1 VQRISDDSG
10 LLAVIIRADF
20 QADGIVFATP
30 NELPQQLGYMKRP
43 AGYEINPH
51 VHVLK
56 RYDVQYSSETLFI
69 RKGKVRIDF
78 YSEDRQYLSS
88 EILMAGDVVLLSRG
102 GHGFEML
109 EESEIIEVKQGPYE
123 SDNDKIRLSSRV
135 HIVWLDIF

>member
-1 VQRISDDSG
+1 VQNICDNSG

-43 AGYEINPH
+43 PGYEIEPH
-51 VHVLK
+51 VHVLR

-78 YSEDRQYLSS
+78 YTEQKEYLLS
-88 EILMAGDVVLLSRG
+88 EILTSADVVLLFRG

-123 SDNDKIRLSSRV
+123 SDNDKIRFKGV
-135 HIVWLDIF
+135 DKNKIVL

>member
-1 VQRISDDSG
+1 MQKIGDDSG
-10 LLAVIIRADF
+10 LLAIIIRADF

-43 AGYEINPH
+43 AGYEIAPH

-56 RYDVQYSSETLFI
+56 RYEVEFSSETLFI

-78 YSEDRQYLSS
+78 YSEDKQYLSS
-88 EILMAGDVVLLSRG
+88 EILTAGDVVLLSRG

-123 SDNDKIRLSSRV
+123 SDNDKIRFEGVEKNQIIL
-135 HIVWLDIF
+135 

>member
-1 VQRISDDSG
+1 MQKISDNSR

-20 QADGIVFATP
+20 EADGIVFATP
-30 NELPQQLGYMKRP
+30 IELPQQLGYMKRP
-43 AGYEINPH
+43 EGYEIDPH

-56 RYDVQYSSETLFI
+56 RYEVEYSSETLFI

-78 YSEDRQYLSS
+78 YSEEKQYLSS
-88 EILMAGDVVLLSRG
+88 EILTAGDVVLLSRG

-123 SDNDKIRLSSRV
+123 SDNDKIRFEGVEKNQIIL
-135 HIVWLDIF
+135 

>member
-1 VQRISDDSG
+1 VQNICDDSG

-43 AGYEINPH
+43 AGYEIDPH

-123 SDNDKIRLSSRV
+123 SDNDKIRFEGIKKNQIIL
-135 HIVWLDIF
+135 

>member
-20 QADGIVFATP
+20 QADGIVFVTP

-43 AGYEINPH
+43 AGYEIDPH

-123 SDNDKIRLSSRV
+123 SDNDKIRFEGIKKNQIIL
-135 HIVWLDIF
+135 

>member
-1 VQRISDDSG
+1 VQSISDDSG

-123 SDNDKIRLSSRV
+123 SDNDKIRFEGIKKNQIIL
-135 HIVWLDIF
+135 

>member
-1 VQRISDDSG
+1 MQNITDDSG

-43 AGYEINPH
+43 AGYEIDPH

-56 RYDVQYSSETLFI
+56 RYDVQHSSETLFI
-69 RKGKVRIDF
+69 RKGKIRIDF

-123 SDNDKIRLSSRV
+123 SDNDKIRFEGIKKNQIIL
-135 HIVWLDIF
+135 

>member
-1 VQRISDDSG
+1 VQSISDDSG

-43 AGYEINPH
+43 AGYEIDPH

-102 GHGFEML
+102 GHGFEIL
-109 EESEIIEVKQGPYE
+109 EDSEIVEVKQGPYE
-123 SDNDKIRLSSRV
+123 SDNDKIRFEGIKKNQIIL
-135 HIVWLDIF
+135 

>member
-1 VQRISDDSG
+1 MQNITDDSG

-43 AGYEINPH
+43 AGYEIAPH

-56 RYDVQYSSETLFI
+56 RYEVESSSESLLI

-78 YSEDRQYLSS
+78 YSEDKQYLSS
-88 EILMAGDVVLLSRG
+88 EILTAGDVVLLSRG

-123 SDNDKIRLSSRV
+123 SDNDKIRFKGVEKNRIIL
-135 HIVWLDIF
+135 

>member
-1 VQRISDDSG
+1 VQNISDDLG

-43 AGYEINPH
+43 AGYEIDPH

-69 RKGKVRIDF
+69 RKGKMRIDF

-123 SDNDKIRLSSRV
+123 SDNDKIRFEGIKKNQIIL
-135 HIVWLDIF
+135 

>member
-1 VQRISDDSG
+1 MQNISDDSG

-20 QADGIVFATP
+20 QADGIVFVTP

-43 AGYEINPH
+43 AGYEIDPH

-123 SDNDKIRLSSRV
+123 SDNDKIRFEGIKKNQIIL
-135 HIVWLDIF
+135 

>member
-1 VQRISDDSG
+1 MQNICDDLG

-43 AGYEINPH
+43 AGYEIDPH

-88 EILMAGDVVLLSRG
+88 EILTAGDVVLLSRG

-123 SDNDKIRLSSRV
+123 SDNDKIRFEGVKKNQIIL
-135 HIVWLDIF
+135 

>member
-1 VQRISDDSG
+1 MQNICDDSG

-30 NELPQQLGYMKRP
+30 IELPQQLGYMKRP
-43 AGYEINPH
+43 TGYEIDPH

-56 RYDVQYSSETLFI
+56 RYEVEYSSETLFI

-78 YSEDRQYLSS
+78 YSDKKQYLSS
-88 EILMAGDVVLLSRG
+88 EILMTGDVVLLCRG

-109 EESEIIEVKQGPYE
+109 EETEMVEVKQGPYE
-123 SDNDKIRLSSRV
+123 SDNDKIRFKGVEKHKIIL
-135 HIVWLDIF
+135 

>member
-1 VQRISDDSG
+1 MQRISDDSG

-43 AGYEINPH
+43 AGYEIDPH

-123 SDNDKIRLSSRV
+123 SDNDKIRFEGVKKNQIIL
-135 HIVWLDIF
+135 

>member
-1 VQRISDDSG
+1 MQNISDDSG

-43 AGYEINPH
+43 AGYEIDPH

-69 RKGKVRIDF
+69 RKGKMRIDF

-88 EILMAGDVVLLSRG
+88 EILTTEDVVLLSRG

-123 SDNDKIRLSSRV
+123 SDNDKIRFEGVKKNQIIL
-135 HIVWLDIF
+135 

>member
-1 VQRISDDSG
+1 MQTISDNSG
-10 LLAVIIRADF
+10 LLAIIIRADF

-43 AGYEINPH
+43 AGYEIDPH

-56 RYDVQYSSETLFI
+56 RYEVEYSSETLFI

-78 YSEDRQYLSS
+78 YSEEKQYLSS
-88 EILMAGDVVLLSRG
+88 EILTAGDVVLLSRG

-123 SDNDKIRLSSRV
+123 SDKDKIRFTGVEKNQIIL
-135 HIVWLDIF
+135 

>member
-1 VQRISDDSG
+1 VQNISDDLG

-43 AGYEINPH
+43 AGYEIDPH

-123 SDNDKIRLSSRV
+123 SENDKIRFEGIKKNQIIL
-135 HIVWLDIF
+135 

>member
-1 VQRISDDSG
+1 
-10 LLAVIIRADF
+10 
-20 QADGIVFATP
+20 
-30 NELPQQLGYMKRP
+30 
-43 AGYEINPH
+43 
-51 VHVLK
+51 VLK

-123 SDNDKIRLSSRV
+123 SDNDKIRFEGIKKNQIIL
-135 HIVWLDIF
+135 

>member
-1 VQRISDDSG
+1 MQSISDDSG

-88 EILMAGDVVLLSRG
+88 EILTAGDVVLLSRG

-123 SDNDKIRLSSRV
+123 SDNDKIRFEGIKKNQIIL
-135 HIVWLDIF
+135 

>member
-1 VQRISDDSG
+1 VQNICDNSG

-30 NELPQQLGYMKRP
+30 NELPQQLGYMNRP
-43 AGYEINPH
+43 AGYEIAPH

-56 RYDVQYSSETLFI
+56 RYEVEFSSETLFI

-78 YSEDRQYLSS
+78 YSEDKRYLSS
-88 EILMAGDVVLLSRG
+88 EILTAGDVVLLSRG

-123 SDNDKIRLSSRV
+123 SDNDKIRFTGVEKNKIIL
-135 HIVWLDIF
+135 

>member
-1 VQRISDDSG
+1 MQNICDDSG
-10 LLAVIIRADF
+10 LLGVIIRADF

-30 NELPQQLGYMKRP
+30 NELPQQLGYMNRP
-43 AGYEINPH
+43 AGYEIDPH

-56 RYDVQYSSETLFI
+56 RYEVEFSSETLFI

-78 YSEDRQYLSS
+78 YSEDKQFLSS
-88 EILMAGDVVLLSRG
+88 EILTAGDVVLLCRG

-123 SDNDKIRLSSRV
+123 SDNDKIRFTGVEKNKIIL
-135 HIVWLDIF
+135 

>member
-1 VQRISDDSG
+1 VQNICDDSG

-30 NELPQQLGYMKRP
+30 NELPQQLGYMNRP
-43 AGYEINPH
+43 AGYEIDPH

-56 RYDVQYSSETLFI
+56 RYEVEFSSETLFI

-78 YSEDRQYLSS
+78 YSEDKQYLSS
-88 EILMAGDVVLLSRG
+88 EILAAGDVVLLSRG

-123 SDNDKIRLSSRV
+123 SDNDKIRFEGVEKNQIIL
-135 HIVWLDIF
+135 

>member
-1 VQRISDDSG
+1 MQKIGDNSR

-20 QADGIVFATP
+20 EADGIVFATP
-30 NELPQQLGYMKRP
+30 IELPQQLGFMKRP
-43 AGYEINPH
+43 EGYEIDPH

-56 RYDVQYSSETLFI
+56 RYEVEYSSETLFI

-78 YSEDRQYLSS
+78 YSEEKQYLSS
-88 EILMAGDVVLLSRG
+88 EILTAGDVVLLSRG

-123 SDNDKIRLSSRV
+123 SDNDKIRFEGIKKNQIIL
-135 HIVWLDIF
+135 

>member
-1 VQRISDDSG
+1 MQKISDDSG

-43 AGYEINPH
+43 AGYEIDPH

-56 RYDVQYSSETLFI
+56 RYEVEFSSETLFI

-78 YSEDRQYLSS
+78 YSEDKQYLSS
-88 EILMAGDVVLLSRG
+88 EILTAGDVVLLSRG

-109 EESEIIEVKQGPYE
+109 EESELIEVKQGPYE
-123 SDNDKIRLSSRV
+123 SDNDKIRFEGVEKNQIIL
-135 HIVWLDIF
+135 

>member
-1 VQRISDDSG
+1 MQRISDDSG

-20 QADGIVFATP
+20 QADGIVFVTP

-43 AGYEINPH
+43 AGYEIDPH

-123 SDNDKIRLSSRV
+123 SDNDKIRFEGIKKNQIIL
-135 HIVWLDIF
+135 

>member
-1 VQRISDDSG
+1 VQNICDDSG
-10 LLAVIIRADF
+10 LLGVIIRADF

-30 NELPQQLGYMKRP
+30 NELPQQLGYMNRP
-43 AGYEINPH
+43 AGYEIDPH

-56 RYDVQYSSETLFI
+56 RYEVEFSSETLFI

-78 YSEDRQYLSS
+78 YSEDKQFLSS
-88 EILMAGDVVLLSRG
+88 EILTAGDVVLLCRG

-123 SDNDKIRLSSRV
+123 SDNDKIRFEGVEKNQIIL
-135 HIVWLDIF
+135 

>member
-1 VQRISDDSG
+1 MQKISDNSR

-20 QADGIVFATP
+20 EADGIVFATP
-30 NELPQQLGYMKRP
+30 IELPQQLGYMKRP
-43 AGYEINPH
+43 EGYEIDPH

-56 RYDVQYSSETLFI
+56 RYEVESSSESLFI

-78 YSEDRQYLSS
+78 YSEEKQYLSS
-88 EILMAGDVVLLSRG
+88 EILTAGDVVLLSRG

-123 SDNDKIRLSSRV
+123 SDNDKIRFEGVVKNQIIL
-135 HIVWLDIF
+135 

>member
-1 VQRISDDSG
+1 MQNICDDSG

-43 AGYEINPH
+43 SGYQIAPH

-69 RKGKVRIDF
+69 RKGKMRIDF

-88 EILMAGDVVLLSRG
+88 EILTTGDVVLLSRG

-123 SDNDKIRLSSRV
+123 SDNDKIRFEGIKKNQIIL
-135 HIVWLDIF
+135 

>member
-1 VQRISDDSG
+1 MQNICDDSG
-10 LLAVIIRADF
+10 LVAVIIRADF

-43 AGYEINPH
+43 SVYQIAPH

-78 YSEDRQYLSS
+78 YTEQKEYLSS
-88 EILMAGDVVLLSRG
+88 EILTSGDVVLLSRG

-123 SDNDKIRLSSRV
+123 SDNDKIRFKGV
-135 HIVWLDIF
+135 DKDKIVL

>member
-20 QADGIVFATP
+20 QADGIVFVTP

-43 AGYEINPH
+43 AGYEIDPH

-78 YSEDRQYLSS
+78 YSEDKQYLSS
-88 EILMAGDVVLLSRG
+88 EILTAGDVVLLSRG

-123 SDNDKIRLSSRV
+123 SDNDKIRFEGIKKNQIIL
-135 HIVWLDIF
+135 

>member
-1 VQRISDDSG
+1 MQRISDDSG

-43 AGYEINPH
+43 AGYEIDPH

-123 SDNDKIRLSSRV
+123 SDNDKIRFEGIKKNQIIL
-135 HIVWLDIF
+135 

>member
-1 VQRISDDSG
+1 

-20 QADGIVFATP
+20 EADGIVFATP
-30 NELPQQLGYMKRP
+30 IELPQQLGFMKRP
-43 AGYEINPH
+43 EGYEIDPH

-56 RYDVQYSSETLFI
+56 RYEVEYSSETLFI

-78 YSEDRQYLSS
+78 YSEEKQYLSS
-88 EILMAGDVVLLSRG
+88 EILTAGDVVLLSRG

-123 SDNDKIRLSSRV
+123 SDNDKIRFEGVEKNQIIL
-135 HIVWLDIF
+135 

>member
-1 VQRISDDSG
+1 MQRISDDSG

-43 AGYEINPH
+43 AGYEIDPH

-56 RYDVQYSSETLFI
+56 RYEVEFSSETLFI

-123 SDNDKIRLSSRV
+123 SDNDKIRFEGVEKNQIIL
-135 HIVWLDIF
+135 

>member
-1 VQRISDDSG
+1 MQNICDDSG

-43 AGYEINPH
+43 VGYEIAPH
-51 VHVLK
+51 VHVSR
-56 RYDVQYSSETLFI
+56 RYEVQYSSETLFI

-78 YSEDRQYLSS
+78 YSEQKEYLLS
-88 EILMAGDVVLLSRG
+88 EILVSGDVVLLSRG

-109 EESEIIEVKQGPYE
+109 EESEIVEVKQGPYK
-123 SDNDKIRLSSRV
+123 SDSDKIRFRGVEKNKIIL
-135 HIVWLDIF
+135 